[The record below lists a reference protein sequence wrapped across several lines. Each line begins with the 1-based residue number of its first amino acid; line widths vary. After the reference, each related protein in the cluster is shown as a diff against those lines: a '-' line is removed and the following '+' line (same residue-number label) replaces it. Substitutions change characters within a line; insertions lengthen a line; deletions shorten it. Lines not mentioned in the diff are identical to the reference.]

1 MRVIVAIDGS
11 EKSSDLIEKV
21 ARRPWPIDTEI
32 KILTVVQPLVRGEL
46 QSPGWAEV
54 AAGALRKRSSMA
66 SAECA
71 KQWHYLQQCL
81 PQAITHFE
89 VREGEPREEI
99 VKAASEWNANLIIL
113 AAPGRASKGGP
124 LIGSVSSGVMR
135 YAGCS
140 VELIRTP
147 ARVARTETSAGVR
160 TA

>member
-21 ARRPWPIDTEI
+21 ARRRWTIDTEI

-46 QSPGWAEV
+46 QSPSWAEV
-54 AAGALRKRSSMA
+54 AASALRKRSSLA
-66 SAECA
+66 SADCA
-71 KQWHYLQQCL
+71 KHWHYLQQCL

-89 VREGEPREEI
+89 VRQGDPREEI
-99 VKAASEWNANLIIL
+99 VKVASEWNASLIIL
-113 AAPGRASKGGP
+113 AAPLRASKSGP
-124 LIGSVSSGVMR
+124 LLGSVSSGVMR

-140 VELIRTP
+140 VELIRTSKTA
-147 ARVARTETSAGVR
+147 ARIETSAGAR